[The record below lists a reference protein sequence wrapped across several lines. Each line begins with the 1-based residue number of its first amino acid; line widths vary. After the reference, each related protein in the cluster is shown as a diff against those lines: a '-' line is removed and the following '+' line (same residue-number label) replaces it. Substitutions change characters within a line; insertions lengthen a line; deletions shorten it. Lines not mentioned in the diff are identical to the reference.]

1 MQPLYS
7 RKIRNRKKLQIQFI
21 NRYRQYLPLF
31 TKQPGEWLVRAE
43 GGPITQ
49 SRSRFP
55 ARLKVEKPCKVATLI
70 LAEPLCFPD
79 RKIFSPIRTLRAAKK
94 YIARLPRLHTV
105 FLRSSQPTYMPI
117 PANSLPIPFDVFP
130 IAFDCKI
137 SNWNNSNLLFLWHG
151 ATNGRLLNSTLCHAA
166 HSVRRAPIP
175 RSCNSRRARQM
186 GT

>member
-31 TKQPGEWLVRAE
+31 TKQPGERLSEPKGV
-43 GGPITQ
+43 Q
-49 SRSRFP
+49 SHSRKAAFCQVCQS
-55 ARLKVEKPCKVATLI
+55 KKSATLI
-70 LAEPLCFPD
+70 ILQIPPVLRAT
-79 RKIFSPIRTLRAAKK
+79 SPIRALRAAKE

-105 FLRSSQPTYMPI
+105 FLRSSLPTYIPI

-186 GT
+186 ET